1 MPAGLATGVTRLG
14 LVGGRPAGAPAACLL
29 PAGVAVVV
37 VVVGGDEEL
46 ALVGAA
52 VETAA
57 PVDVVGGDT

>member
-1 MPAGLATGVTRLG
+1 MG
-14 LVGGRPAGAPAACLL
+14 LVGGRPAGAPAAGLL

-52 VETAA
+52 VETAT